1 MRYSLAGGYQANV
14 ENVAGSDY
22 CPSRFAFYAPVSD
35 IRLEIRETMDGWM
48 DSPGHREA
56 IMDPWAE
63 KVNVGLEWSTYS
75 FSAVQQFEGD
85 YVEYVEL
92 PTIEGDV
99 LTAAGR
105 VKNGLSIA
113 TDERLVVAIFY
124 DPPPRRLTKG
134 QIARTWEL
142 RLPYSGSL
150 HRRAAITLMMRQT
163 KHSNS
168 APTLAMSHQT
178 RHLQHRMMR
187 RMSFGRRPAGLV

>member
-1 MRYSLAGGYQANV
+1 
-14 ENVAGSDY
+14 
-22 CPSRFAFYAPVSD
+22 
-35 IRLEIRETMDGWM
+35 
-48 DSPGHREA
+48 
-56 IMDPWAE
+56 MDPWAE

-134 QIARTWEL
+134 QIATTWEL